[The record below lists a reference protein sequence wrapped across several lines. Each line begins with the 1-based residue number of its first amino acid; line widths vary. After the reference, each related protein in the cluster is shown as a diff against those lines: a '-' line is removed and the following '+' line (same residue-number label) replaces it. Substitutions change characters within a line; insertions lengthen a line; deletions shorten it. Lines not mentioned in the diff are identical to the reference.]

1 MYLHSYFDTLACYL
15 YLHQIMLKVTE
26 ADDIIIQV
34 NIFVGRNVC
43 ENYLQHDFHDRFLKA
58 FIIIP

>member
-15 YLHQIMLKVTE
+15 YLMLKVTE

-58 FIIIP
+58 FTVIP